1 MKYNTWGIHI
11 LVFVPKYLSCLI
23 ISCRWTLKVEPI
35 ERKNYGIYLQKP
47 ISFSLDMIIIITIM
61 RWPRIALD
69 AGYQQWK
76 TNLRTLMLWQYSSCY
91 IILNFKEKVFLIFL
105 KRGHRFSATT
115 DQKTILHQL
124 YRYLI
129 EF

>member
-1 MKYNTWGIHI
+1 MEYICK
-11 LVFVPKYLSCLI
+11 
-23 ISCRWTLKVEPI
+23 
-35 ERKNYGIYLQKP
+35 KP

-61 RWPRIALD
+61 RWPRIASD

-115 DQKTILHQL
+115 DQRLFRINSTDI
-124 YRYLI
+124 
-129 EF
+129 